1 VAASK
6 QWRSALPF
14 LFAHSYSGWGIVD
27 CFQSGVAQRRQ
38 TCGGYFAAFAD
49 GAAIFM
55 RRASL
60 YCPVAV
66 AASDPI
72 EAVTRKTGFM

>member
-27 CFQSGVAQRRQ
+27 CFQSALHNDGKHVEDISMRLLMARLFSCDAPPSTAQWLSPHLILSRQ
-38 TCGGYFAAFAD
+38 
-49 GAAIFM
+49 
-55 RRASL
+55 
-60 YCPVAV
+60 
-66 AASDPI
+66 
-72 EAVTRKTGFM
+72 